1 MKIQVIEGYNE
12 VEKAATAVLT
22 DDKINWSWEYTTPEM
37 SKKCS
42 VKAAWIYFITKNDVI
57 MKPGGTGMAV
67 KDRARFYATANNW
80 KDKPGYCNAATN
92 PLIWYHLNQ
101 GDKIELYVSTNP
113 IKAVDINVK
122 IFGKIETIQTNPDF
136 RPIEGNYRTIIENY
150 NKENNIIGEDLIW
163 DGKDLQKTIK
173 NLGLKEVHLKENKRI
188 PKGYKVI
195 NEDLI
200 KV

>member
-1 MKIQVIEGYNE
+1 MKIQVIEQYGE
-12 VEKAATAVLT
+12 VEKAAQAILT
-22 DDKINWSWEYTTPEM
+22 GDKINWKWEYITPQLE
-37 SKKCS
+37 KKCS
-42 VKAAWIYFITKNDVI
+42 IKAAWIYFIVKNDII

-113 IKAVDINVK
+113 IEAVNIDVQ
-122 IFGKIETIQTNPDF
+122 IFGQTKNIETNPDF
-136 RPIEGNYRTIIENY
+136 RPIENNYRNIIETY
-150 NKENNIIGEDLIW
+150 NIENNIIGEDLIW

-173 NLGLKEVHLKENKRI
+173 ELGLKEVHLKENKRI
-188 PKGYKVI
+188 PEGFKVV
-195 NEDLI
+195 NGDLI
-200 KV
+200 EV